1 MSQYPQAMLPFGQS
15 PDLSPLRENFAP
27 RIGGPITDL
36 NQQELQQNKQI
47 GQERLMNQANQLQNA
62 HAMQVAKGQTST
74 STSGMGT
81 SPITQ
86 SVMKAKQLATSML
99 DQDNLSDQQKGILRD
114 MTNDPNVD
122 YKTHLQAIDQM
133 RTSQQQG
140 QHQGNF
146 ETKNSEMQARQQQQ
160 QGMQKQRMN
169 LQAASQGER
178 AAAKQ
183 ADAAKT
189 ALAKQ
194 GIYDLDT
201 PNKDSQLEALRQ
213 QYIAAQGQ
221 VTASQKAHD
230 DLLNN
235 QSSMMPGGDGSEQD
249 QHGAEFGGG
258 SSQAM
263 EQQGYKPG
271 TASITKTD
279 TSYPFDRGG
288 GSATQDQLK
297 NQGKMTVDHARAYL
311 QQAGGDRAKAQA
323 LAKKDGWSW

>member
-1 MSQYPQAMLPFGQS
+1 MSQFPQPMLPFGQQ
-15 PDLSPLRENFAP
+15 PDVSPLRQNFAP
-27 RIGGPITDL
+27 RMGGIDTSL
-36 NQQELQQNKQI
+36 NQQELQENRQI
-47 GQERLMNQANQLQNA
+47 GQERLMNQAHQLQNA
-62 HAMQVAKGQTST
+62 QALKVAKGQTAT
-74 STSGMGT
+74 PQTGMGM

-114 MTNDPNVD
+114 MQNDPNVD
-122 YKTHLQAIDQM
+122 YRTHLQAIDQM
-133 RTSQQQG
+133 RTMQQQG
-140 QHQGNF
+140 QHQSNF

-160 QGMQKQRMN
+160 QGMQKQRMD

-213 QYIAAQGQ
+213 QYVAAQGQ

-235 QSSMMPGGDGSEQD
+235 QSSLMPGGDGSEGE
-249 QHGAEFGGG
+249 QHGAEF
-258 SSQAM
+258 
-263 EQQGYKPG
+263 KPG
-271 TASITKTD
+271 GAQQVAADQPGYMSIK
-279 TSYPFDRGG
+279 PINQ
-288 GSATQDQLK
+288 QDQYNTPVVK
-297 NQGKMTVDHARAYL
+297 PGSKGKPTMDIVKQYHQRVGNDPNAIRA
-311 QQAGGDRAKAQA
+311 AMKA
-323 LAKKDGWSW
+323 DGWSF